1 MTLVTPLGTFSY
13 KRSVMGYINASAEF
27 QRHVNNTLGGTLWVE
42 CLAMVDDLVVAKATA
57 EEHRASMLRV
67 FTRLARRQHSIK
79 PSKLNILQSEARYL
93 GHISTEDGLKP
104 TGEHVTAITEMPYP
118 AYEDGTVNMTSLRS
132 FIGICKYLRRY
143 LKDCAKHCMKLNE
156 LLCNDSDGKWT
167 KGHAQAWDALKHDVA
182 TTKGVWH
189 PNYHHPLRLHRWV
202 EAWHWRV
209 CIPNDRRGR
218 EGYLL
223 LQSIDNS

>member
-1 MTLVTPLGTFSY
+1 M
-13 KRSVMGYINASAEF
+13 
-27 QRHVNNTLGGTLWVE
+27 
-42 CLAMVDDLVVAKATA
+42 
-57 EEHRASMLRV
+57 

-93 GHISTEDGLKP
+93 SHISTEEGLKP
-104 TGEHVTAITEMPYP
+104 TGEHVTAIT
-118 AYEDGTVNMTSLRS
+118 VNMTSLRS
-132 FIGICKYLRRY
+132 FIGMCKYLRRY

-167 KGHAQAWDALKHDVA
+167 EGHAQAWDALKHDVA

-189 PNYHHPLRLHRWV
+189 PNYHHPLY
-202 EAWHWRV
+202 V
-209 CIPNDRRGR
+209 CTDGSKHGIGGYVYQMIGGEER
-218 EGYLL
+218 GYLL